1 MNWRQLV
8 TSPPPAAVWDLDME
22 DAAVVHRVTP
32 GEFHCASEG
41 LPPNAFEIGPV
52 GLQTVDRKLIGT
64 PLAKLRGAAE
74 GTTTAAVI
82 VPSGWLRS
90 FLMPAEQLPRRE
102 REVEDVVRWRLKK
115 LLPVSPTEL
124 RLSIVRLPEIGGSR
138 QIMVLA
144 GVERA
149 VAALEE
155 AFTEVGVEVGFIT
168 TRLFALA
175 GRMAAHQHPA
185 MLVQVE
191 DGYLSLMVIQGG
203 LPRLLRTKLLPPRF
217 ETVEAIERELR
228 LTVEFVRD
236 RIGLDGELHV
246 TIVCPKPELDGD
258 LHAWLAGRAGIAPA
272 TDPPPIGCGPALVA
286 DRIGTARLAP
296 AMAVVTGAVT

>member
-1 MNWRQLV
+1 
-8 TSPPPAAVWDLDME
+8 
-22 DAAVVHRVTP
+22 
-32 GEFHCASEG
+32 
-41 LPPNAFEIGPV
+41 
-52 GLQTVDRKLIGT
+52 
-64 PLAKLRGAAE
+64 
-74 GTTTAAVI
+74 
-82 VPSGWLRS
+82 
-90 FLMPAEQLPRRE
+90 
-102 REVEDVVRWRLKK
+102 VVRWRLKK

-124 RLSIVRLPEIGGSR
+124 RLSIIRLPEIEGTR

-155 AFTEVGVEVGFIT
+155 AFAEVGVEVGLMT

-191 DGYLSLMVIQGG
+191 DGYLSLMAIQGG
-203 LPRLLRTKLLPPRF
+203 VPRLLRTKLLPPRF

-236 RIGLDGELHV
+236 RIGLDGELRV
-246 TIVCPKPELDGD
+246 TIVCPNRELDSD
-258 LHAWLAGRAGIAPA
+258 LRGWLADGAGIVPT
-272 TDPPPIGCGPALVA
+272 TDPPPAGCGPAPVA
-286 DRIGTARLAP
+286 DRIGVARLAP
-296 AMAVVTGAVT
+296 AVAVVSGAVK

>member
-1 MNWRQLV
+1 MNWHQLF

-22 DAAVVHRVTP
+22 DAAVVHRVNP

-41 LPPNAFEIGPV
+41 LPSNAFEIGPV
-52 GLQTVDRKLIGT
+52 GLQAVNRKLIET
-64 PLAKLRGAAE
+64 PVAKLRGAAE
-74 GTTTAAVI
+74 GTTTAAVV

-124 RLSIVRLPEIGGSR
+124 RLSIVRLPEIGGTR

-149 VAALEE
+149 IAALEE
-155 AFTEVGVEVGFIT
+155 AFIEVGVEVGLIT
-168 TRLFALA
+168 TRLFAVA
-175 GRMAAHQHPA
+175 GGMPADQHPA

-203 LPRLLRTKLLPPRF
+203 VPRLLRTKLLPPRL

-246 TIVCPKPELDGD
+246 TIVCPKPALDSD
-258 LHAWLAGRAGIAPA
+258 LRAWLSGRAGVAPA
-272 TDPPPIGCGPALVA
+272 IEPPPAGCGPAAVA
-286 DRIGTARLAP
+286 DRIGLARLAP
-296 AMAVVTGAVT
+296 AVAVATGAVT